1 VCRRDDYCHVSNK
14 VKSFVFF
21 VFYVCLCY
29 VSPSVSFFYL
39 AMSVFLLFWPV
50 HTFASSCLMF
60 CQVSVYVAVPSSFYS
75 NECLALL
82 FMLSKD
88 NFARSLQG
96 TKELSNK
103 GVHVCAYVC
112 FTSKDVVALWKHAVL
127 IHLWLLLNHDPSTTV
142 VH

>member
-1 VCRRDDYCHVSNK
+1 MCRRDDYCHVSNK
-14 VKSFVFF
+14 GKSFFFF

-82 FMLSKD
+82 LCFQKTTLHGHYTVRKNYQTSEYMSAPTYVSHLKMWSHCGNILS
-88 NFARSLQG
+88 SSICG
-96 TKELSNK
+96 CS
-103 GVHVCAYVC
+103 
-112 FTSKDVVALWKHAVL
+112 
-127 IHLWLLLNHDPSTTV
+127 
-142 VH
+142 